1 MYHIFSIHS
10 SVNGHLGCF
19 WVLITVNSAAMNTG
33 LHVSF
38 RIVVFSGYLPRSG
51 ISLVSQMVKNLPA
64 LQETCLQSLSQE
76 DVLEKGMAT
85 HSDILAWIIPWT
97 EAIVHMFSKTGIQLG
112 DLYLPFFHDS
122 FFLLSQG
129 IFTLFSLVAVSIY
142 IPTNSAGAFPF
153 LHILSS
159 IYFF

>member
-19 WVLITVNSAAMNTG
+19 WVLITVNSAAMNIG

-85 HSDILAWIIPWT
+85 HSDILAWKSPRT
-97 EAIVHMFSKTGIQLG
+97 EEPGGL
-112 DLYLPFFHDS
+112 
-122 FFLLSQG
+122 
-129 IFTLFSLVAVSIY
+129 
-142 IPTNSAGAFPF
+142 
-153 LHILSS
+153 
-159 IYFF
+159 